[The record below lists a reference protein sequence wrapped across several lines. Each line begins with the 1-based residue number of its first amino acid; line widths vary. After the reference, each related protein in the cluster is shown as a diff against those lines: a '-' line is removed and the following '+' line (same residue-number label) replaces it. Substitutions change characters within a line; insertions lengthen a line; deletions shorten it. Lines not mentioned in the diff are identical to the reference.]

1 MKSIVEKIENYSLE
15 EIMGERF
22 GRYSKYI
29 IQDRAIPDIRDGL
42 KPVQRRILFAMYKES
57 NTYDRPYKKSAHV
70 VGDVMGKYHPH
81 GDSSIYDAI
90 VRISQSW
97 KQRVGFIDMHGN
109 NGSIDGDPAAAYR
122 YTEIKLTKVA
132 NELVKDIDKDTVMMS
147 PNYDDQLLEPT
158 VLPAKFPNLLVN
170 GSLGISAGYATNIPP
185 HNLGEVIDGTIK
197 RIDKP
202 NCSINEIIELIPGPD
217 FPTGGIIEGKDGIID
232 AYKTGRGKII
242 IKSKYEII
250 SIGGKKKIII
260 TEIPYDVNKANL
272 VHKIEEIRIEKKI
285 DGILEVR
292 DESDRNGLQISID
305 IKKEANE
312 ELIINY
318 LLKNTDLQIAYNFNM
333 VAIANRRPK
342 LVGILDILDA
352 YIAHQ
357 KDVITRRTSFDLS
370 YAKKQYHITEGIIKA
385 LSILD
390 EVIAAIR
397 ASKNRVDAE
406 QNLVIKFGFTEE
418 QSKAIV
424 LLQLYKLTNTDVEEL
439 KIKLENLKKIILG
452 LELILNDENEM
463 KKIMKMELRSVKDNF
478 NTPRLTQIKDEITE
492 IKIDNSLMI
501 NKEDVIVVISKDGY
515 IKRVS
520 NRSYAASNSDE
531 TLLKDNDYVLGIYEL
546 NTIDTIL
553 VFTNLGNYLYIPVN
567 DIPDLKWKEL
577 GKHISNI
584 VEIKENE
591 MIIGALPVTN
601 FDKEIY
607 ITSFTKKGMIK
618 RSILFEFKVARYSK
632 PISYIKLK
640 DSDEVVNISSDNY
653 NEIFITTSN
662 GYGLWYDISEVP
674 IIGLKTSGVKAIN
687 LKNDFVISGNIFN
700 VDDNNYITIVTN
712 KGLGKRI
719 KISDFEKITRAKR
732 GLMLMKEIKSNPQKV
747 VSATICDSKSL
758 LGIKT
763 ISGIKQFKSSDLPIM
778 DRYSTG
784 SNIIKEN
791 VLSAFKIY
799 ALKNENKEEKKELSI
814 EEIDK
819 KFMTIDDFLSDVSE
833 KDL

>member
-1 MKSIVEKIENYSLE
+1 MKSLIEKIEEYSLE

-22 GRYSKYI
+22 GRYSKFI

-42 KPVQRRILFAMYKES
+42 KPVQRRILFAMYKEN

-90 VRISQSW
+90 VRISQQW

-122 YTEIKLTKVA
+122 YTEIRLTKIA
-132 NELVKDIDKDTVMMS
+132 NELVKDIDKDTVIMS

-158 VLPAKFPNLLVN
+158 VLPARFPNLLVN

-185 HNLGEVIDGTIK
+185 HNLGEVIDATIK

-202 NCSINEIIELIPGPD
+202 NCSLNEIIELIPGPD
-217 FPTGGIIEGKDGIID
+217 FPTGGIVEGKEGIID
-232 AYKTGRGKII
+232 AYKTGRGKIVVR
-242 IKSKYEII
+242 SKYEVVT
-250 SIGGKKKIII
+250 IGSKKKIII

-285 DGILEVR
+285 DGIIEVR

-305 IKKEANE
+305 IKKESNE

-318 LLKNTDLQIAYNFNM
+318 LLKNTDLQISYNFNM

-342 LVGILDILDA
+342 LVGLFDILDA
-352 YIAHQ
+352 YIIHQ
-357 KDVITRRTSFDLS
+357 KEVITRRTNFDLA
-370 YAKKQYHITEGIIKA
+370 YARKQFHITEGIIKA

-397 ASKNRVDAE
+397 ASKNKADAE

-418 QSKAIV
+418 QAKAIV

-439 KIKLENLKKIILG
+439 KIKLENLKKIIAK
-452 LELILNDENEM
+452 LELILSDEIEM
-463 KKIMKMELRSVKDNF
+463 KRIMKLELKNIKEEF
-478 NTPRLTQIKDEITE
+478 ATPRLTEIKDEITE
-492 IKIDNSLMI
+492 IKIDNNLMI
-501 NKEDVIVVISKDGY
+501 SKEDVIVVVSKDGY

-520 NRSYAASNSDE
+520 NRSYAAANNEE

-546 NTIDTIL
+546 NTIDTL
-553 VFTNLGNYLYIPVN
+553 LLFTNLGNYLYIPVN
-567 DIPDLKWKEL
+567 EIPDLKWKEL

-584 VEIKENE
+584 IEIKENE
-591 MIIGALPVTN
+591 TIIGVLPVTN
-601 FDKEIY
+601 FEKEIFV
-607 ITSFTKKGMIK
+607 TSFTKKGIIK
-618 RSILFEFKVARYSK
+618 RSILSEFKVSRYSK
-632 PISYIKLK
+632 PLSYIKLK
-640 DSDEVVNISSDNY
+640 EQDEVVNIACDENK
-653 NEIFITTSN
+653 EIFITTAG
-662 GYGLWYDISEVP
+662 GYGLWYDTSEVP
-674 IIGLKTSGVKAIN
+674 VIGLKTAGVKAIN
-687 LKNDFVISGNIFN
+687 LKNDLVISGNIFN
-700 VDDNNYITIVTN
+700 IDENNYITVITN

-719 KISDFEKITRAKR
+719 KISDFEKTSRAKR
-732 GLMLMKEIKSNPQKV
+732 GLLLMKEIKSNPQKV
-747 VSATICDSKSL
+747 VASLICDSKSV

-763 ISGIKQFKSSDLPIM
+763 VNGIKEIKSAEIPIM

-784 SNIIKEN
+784 SSLLKDNI
-791 VLSAFKIY
+791 LSAYKVFS
-799 ALKNENKEEKKELSI
+799 LKEKQEDKKEVSL

-819 KFMTIDDFLSDVSE
+819 RFLTIDDFLNNVKE
-833 KDL
+833 

>member
-1 MKSIVEKIENYSLE
+1 MKSIIEKIEEYSLE

-22 GRYSKYI
+22 GRYSKFI

-42 KPVQRRILFAMYKES
+42 KPVQRRILFSMYKEN

-90 VRISQSW
+90 VRISQQW

-109 NGSIDGDPAAAYR
+109 NGSVDGDPAAAYR
-122 YTEIKLTKVA
+122 YTEIRLTKIA
-132 NELVKDIDKDTVMMS
+132 NELVKDIDKDTVIMS

-158 VLPAKFPNLLVN
+158 VLPARFPNLLVN

-185 HNLGEVIDGTIK
+185 HNLGEVIDAAIK

-202 NCSINEIIELIPGPD
+202 NCSLNEIIEIIPGPD
-217 FPTGGIIEGKDGIID
+217 FPTGGILEGKEGIID

-242 IKSKYEII
+242 VRSKYEVVT
-250 SIGGKKKIII
+250 IGSKKKIVI
-260 TEIPYDVNKANL
+260 TEIPYEVNKANL

-312 ELIINY
+312 KLIINY
-318 LLKNTDLQIAYNFNM
+318 LLKNTDLQISYSFNM

-342 LVGILDILDA
+342 LVGILDIFDA
-352 YIAHQ
+352 YIMHQ
-357 KDVITRRTSFDLS
+357 KEVITKRTNFDLA
-370 YAKKQYHITEGIIKA
+370 YAKKQFHITEGIIKA

-390 EVIAAIR
+390 DVIAAIR
-397 ASKNRVDAE
+397 ASKNKVDAE

-418 QSKAIV
+418 QAKAIV
-424 LLQLYKLTNTDVEEL
+424 LLQLYKLTNTDVAEL
-439 KIKLENLKKIILG
+439 EIKLENLKKIIAK
-452 LELILNDENEM
+452 LELILSDENEM
-463 KKIMKMELRSVKDNF
+463 KRIMKLELRNIKEEF
-478 NTPRLTQIKDEITE
+478 ATPRLTEIQDEITE
-492 IKIDNSLMI
+492 IKIDNNLMI
-501 NKEDVIVVISKDGY
+501 SKEDVLVVVSKDGY

-520 NRSYAASNSDE
+520 TRSYAASNNEE

-546 NTIDTIL
+546 NTIDTL
-553 VFTNLGNYLYIPVN
+553 LLFTNMGNYLYIPVN
-567 DIPDLKWKEL
+567 EIPDLKWKEL

-584 VEIKENE
+584 IEIKENE
-591 MIIGALPVTN
+591 NIIGALPVTN
-601 FDKEIY
+601 FEKEIY

-618 RSILFEFKVARYSK
+618 RSVLSEFKVSRYSK

-640 DSDEVVNISSDNY
+640 ENDEVVNISSDN
-653 NEIFITTSN
+653 NKELFITTGN
-662 GYGLWYDISEVP
+662 GYGLWYDVSEVP
-674 IIGLKTSGVKAIN
+674 VIGLKTSGVKAIN
-687 LKNDFVISGNIFN
+687 LKNDYVISGNMFN
-700 VDDNNYITIVTN
+700 IDDSSYITVLTN

-719 KISDFEKITRAKR
+719 KISDFEKTSRAKK
-732 GLMLMKEIKSNPQKV
+732 GLLLMKEIKSNPQKV
-747 VSATICDSKSL
+747 VASLFVDSKSII
-758 LGIKT
+758 GIKT
-763 ISGIKQFKSSDLPIM
+763 NNGIKEVKAAEIPIM

-784 SNIIKEN
+784 SSIIKDNINE
-791 VLSAFKIY
+791 AYKIFI
-799 ALKNENKEEKKELSI
+799 LKQEEKKDISI

-819 KFMTIDDFLSDVSE
+819 KFMTIDDFLDNVSE
-833 KDL
+833 E

>member
-1 MKSIVEKIENYSLE
+1 MKSIIEKIEEYSLE

-22 GRYSKYI
+22 GRYSKFI

-42 KPVQRRILFAMYKES
+42 KPVQRRILFSMYKEN

-90 VRISQSW
+90 VRISQKW

-122 YTEIKLTKVA
+122 YTEIRLTKIA
-132 NELVKDIDKDTVMMS
+132 NELVKDIDKDTVIMS

-158 VLPAKFPNLLVN
+158 VLPAKFPNLIVN

-185 HNLGEVIDGTIK
+185 HNLSEVIDATIK

-202 NCSINEIIELIPGPD
+202 NCNLNEILEIIPGPD
-217 FPTGGIIEGKDGIID
+217 FPTGGVVEGKDGIID
-232 AYKTGRGKII
+232 AYKTGKGKII
-242 IKSKYEII
+242 VKSKYEVQT
-250 SIGGKKKIII
+250 IGSKKKILI

-305 IKKEANE
+305 IKKESNE

-318 LLKNTDLQIAYNFNM
+318 LLKNTDLQISYNFNM

-342 LVGILDILDA
+342 LVNIFDILDA
-352 YIAHQ
+352 YIMHQ
-357 KDVITRRTSFDLS
+357 REVITRRTNFDLA
-370 YAKKQYHITEGIIKA
+370 YAKKQFHITEGIIKA

-390 EVIAAIR
+390 EVISTIR
-397 ASKNRVDAE
+397 ASKNKADAE

-439 KIKLENLKKIILG
+439 KIKLENLKKIISK
-452 LELILNDENEM
+452 LELILSDENEM
-463 KKIMKMELRSVKDNF
+463 KKIMKLELKNIKEEF
-478 NTPRLTQIKDEITE
+478 ATPRLTEIKDEITE

-501 NKEDVIVVISKDGY
+501 NKEDVIVVVSKDGY

-520 NRSYAASNSDE
+520 NRSYAASNNE
-531 TLLKDNDYVLGIYEL
+531 QTQLKDNDYVLGIYEL
-546 NTIDTIL
+546 NTVDTL
-553 VFTNLGNYLYIPVN
+553 LLFTNMGNYLYIPVN
-567 DIPDLKWKEL
+567 EIPDLKWKEL

-584 VEIKENE
+584 IEIKENE
-591 MIIGALPVTN
+591 NIIGVLPVNN

-618 RSILFEFKVARYSK
+618 RSILSEFKVSRYSK

-640 DSDEVVNISSDNY
+640 DNDEVIDISSDN
-653 NEIFITTSN
+653 NKEVFITTSN
-662 GYGLWYDISEVP
+662 GYGLWYDINEVP

-687 LKNDFVISGNIFN
+687 LKNDYVISGNTFDVN
-700 VDDNNYITIVTN
+700 ENNYITIITN

-719 KISDFEKITRAKR
+719 KISDFEKTTRAKR
-732 GLMLMKEIKSNPQKV
+732 GLLLMKEIKSNPQKV
-747 VSATICDSKSL
+747 ISSIFVDSKSII
-758 LGIKT
+758 GIKT
-763 ISGIKQFKSSDLPIM
+763 INGIKEVKSSEIPIM

-784 SNIIKEN
+784 SNIIKDS
-791 VLSAFKIY
+791 VLHIY
-799 ALKNENKEEKKELSI
+799 KVFTIKQEEKKEISL

-819 KFMTIDDFLSDVSE
+819 RFMTIDDFLNNVSE
-833 KDL
+833 E

>member
-1 MKSIVEKIENYSLE
+1 MKSLIEKIEEYSLE

-22 GRYSKYI
+22 GRYSKFI

-42 KPVQRRILFAMYKES
+42 KPVQRRILFAMYKEN

-90 VRISQSW
+90 VRISQKW

-122 YTEIKLTKVA
+122 YTEIRLTKIA
-132 NELVKDIDKDTVMMS
+132 NELVKDIDKDTVIMS

-158 VLPAKFPNLLVN
+158 VLPARFPNLLVN

-185 HNLGEVIDGTIK
+185 HNLGEVIDATIK

-202 NCSINEIIELIPGPD
+202 NCTLNEIIEIIPGPD
-217 FPTGGIIEGKDGIID
+217 FPTGGIVEGKEGIID
-232 AYKTGRGKII
+232 AYKTGKGKIVVR
-242 IKSKYEII
+242 SKYEVVT
-250 SIGGKKKIII
+250 IGSKKKIVI

-305 IKKEANE
+305 IKKESNE
-312 ELIINY
+312 KLIINY
-318 LLKNTDLQIAYNFNM
+318 LLKNTELQISYNFNM

-342 LVGILDILDA
+342 LVGIFDIFDA
-352 YIAHQ
+352 YIMHQ
-357 KDVITRRTSFDLS
+357 KEVITKRTNFDLA
-370 YAKKQYHITEGIIKA
+370 YAKKQFHITEGIIKA

-390 EVIAAIR
+390 EVIIAIR
-397 ASKNRVDAE
+397 ASKNRADAE

-439 KIKLENLKKIILG
+439 KIKLENLMKIISK
-452 LELILNDENEM
+452 LELILSDENEM
-463 KKIMKMELRSVKDNF
+463 KRIMKLELKNIKEEFS
-478 NTPRLTQIKDEITE
+478 TPRLTEIKDEITE
-492 IKIDNSLMI
+492 IKIDNTLMI
-501 NKEDVIVVISKDGY
+501 NKEDVIVVVSKDGY

-520 NRSYAASNSDE
+520 NRSYAASNNEE
-531 TLLKDNDYVLGIYEL
+531 TQLKDNDYVLGIYEL
-546 NTIDTIL
+546 NTIDTL
-553 VFTNLGNYLYIPVN
+553 LLFTNMGNYLYLPVN
-567 DIPDLKWKEL
+567 EIPDLKWKEL

-584 VEIKENE
+584 IEIKENE
-591 MIIGALPVTN
+591 SIIGALPVSN

-618 RSILFEFKVARYSK
+618 RSILSEFKVSRYSK

-640 DSDEVVNISSDNY
+640 DSDEVVSISSENN

-662 GYGLWYDISEVP
+662 GYGLWYDINEVP
-674 IIGLKTSGVKAIN
+674 VIGLKTSGVKAIN
-687 LKNDFVISGNIFN
+687 LKNDYVISGNTFN
-700 VDDNNYITIVTN
+700 IDDNNYITIITN

-719 KISDFEKITRAKR
+719 KISDFEKTTRAKR

-747 VSATICDSKSL
+747 IGSIFLDSKSI

-763 ISGIKQFKSSDLPIM
+763 NNGIKELKSSEIPIM

-784 SNIIKEN
+784 SSIIKDN
-791 VLSAFKIY
+791 VLNIY
-799 ALKNENKEEKKELSI
+799 KVFTLKQEEKKDISI

-819 KFMTIDDFLSDVSE
+819 RFMTIDDFLSNVSE
-833 KDL
+833 E